1 MRRRLRALVLLAA
14 LPALGAAQ
22 EAGPGT
28 PRAGTSVDGEVP
40 QGADFADQV
49 SVGYVLVP
57 VSVRS
62 RAGFVTDLGPDDFAL
77 EVDGRRVDFDSFERG
92 GEAPVS
98 LAFLQDLSGSMALG
112 GKLDQSQGLVEC
124 LLEKSSP
131 SDRFALATFAGRQV
145 SVEVPFGADRAPLL
159 EVAAGW
165 RAYGVTAL
173 HDAVA
178 RIPELAASREHPN
191 VVAVLIT
198 DGVENASD
206 LTSDQARE
214 VVRQARIPVYVLGFE
229 GAAGGAPS
237 EDAAEQYS
245 GVLRRLAAFTGGRY
259 FALATPQDAREACV
273 QISIE
278 LRSRYVLGFATAD
291 GEPAAYRE
299 MRVNVERSGLWIA
312 HRRGYTGPPPAA
324 LWQDADRPG
333 GH

>member
-1 MRRRLRALVLLAA
+1 VLAGA
-14 LPALGAAQ
+14 LPALGLAQ
-22 EAGPGT
+22 ESASGAPEAPGQADRQV
-28 PRAGTSVDGEVP
+28 PREM
-40 QGADFADQV
+40 DFADQV

-57 VSVRS
+57 VAVRS
-62 RAGFVTDLGPDDFAL
+62 RAGFVTDLGPGDFVL

-112 GKLDQSQGLVEC
+112 GKLDQSQGLLEC
-124 LLEKSSP
+124 LLDRSSP

-145 SVEVPFGADRAPLL
+145 SVEVPFGSDRGPIL

-173 HDAVA
+173 HDAVG
-178 RIPELAASREHPN
+178 RIPELAASREQPN

-206 LTSDQARE
+206 LTSDEARE
-214 VVRQARIPVYVLGFE
+214 IVRQARIPVYVLGFE
-229 GAAGGAPS
+229 GATGGAPS
-237 EDAAEQYS
+237 ENAAEQYS

-299 MRVNVERSGLWIA
+299 MRVKVERRGLWIA
-312 HRRGYTGPPPAA
+312 HRRGYMGPPPAA
-324 LWQDADRPG
+324 LWQDVDRPG
-333 GH
+333 GR

>member
-1 MRRRLRALVLLAA
+1 V
-14 LPALGAAQ
+14 PALGAAQ
-22 EAGPGT
+22 SSELAGP
-28 PRAGTSVDGEVP
+28 P
-40 QGADFADQV
+40 QAEGAAREAPQEMDFADQV

-62 RAGFVTDLGPDDFAL
+62 RAGFVTDLGPDDFSL

-112 GKLDQSQGLVEC
+112 GKLDQSQGLLEC
-124 LLEKSSP
+124 LLDRSP
-131 SDRFALATFAGRQV
+131 LSDRFALATFAGRQV
-145 SVEVPFGADRAPLL
+145 SVEVPFGSDRGPIL
-159 EVAAGW
+159 EAAAGW

-178 RIPELAASREHPN
+178 RIPELAASREQPN

-229 GAAGGAPS
+229 GATGGAPS
-237 EDAAEQYS
+237 DDAAEQYS

-259 FALATPQDAREACV
+259 FALATPQDARDACV

-278 LRSRYVLGFATAD
+278 LRARYVLGFATAD
-291 GEPAAYRE
+291 GEPTAYRE
-299 MRVNVERSGLWIA
+299 VRVNVERRGLWIA
-312 HRRGYTGPPPAA
+312 HRRGYTGPPPASV
-324 LWQDADRPG
+324 WQDAQRPG
-333 GH
+333 GGR